1 MPNGAHSMLAYSGFL
16 AGHRYV
22 RDVMGD
28 PALAALVARHM
39 KAAAAT
45 LDPVPGVDLNQYAT
59 DLQGRF
65 RNPAIAHETYQ
76 IAMDGTQKLPQR
88 LLEPATV
95 ALERR
100 QGIDAF
106 AFAVAAWMR
115 YAIGRRE
122 DGETYTLRDPR
133 EKEIAAVVENAGDD
147 AGPIA
152 CALLALP
159 GLFPAT
165 LSGNRVWADAVKRRL
180 ALMMDEG
187 MRVAI
192 EEEAQGSPAR

>member
-1 MPNGAHSMLAYSGFL
+1 MLAYSGFL

-22 RDVMGD
+22 RDVMAD
-28 PALAALVARHM
+28 PALAMLVSRHM

-45 LDPVPGVDLNQYAT
+45 LDPVPGVDLVQYAA
-59 DLQGRF
+59 DLQERF

-88 LLEPATV
+88 LLEPALV
-95 ALERR
+95 ALEGG

-115 YAIGRRE
+115 YALGRKE
-122 DGETYTLRDPR
+122 DGETYALRDPR
-133 EKEIAAVVENAGDD
+133 EKEIAAVLGRVGKD
-147 AGPIA
+147 AGA
-152 CALLALP
+152 VADAVFSLP
-159 GLFPAT
+159 GLFPAV
-165 LSGNRVWADAVKRRL
+165 LCGNQNWMDAVKRRL
-180 ALMMDEG
+180 ALMTNKG

-192 EEEAQGSPAR
+192 EEEARGLPSR